1 MYYSAGNYEAFAT
14 PQKPANVDGK
24 SAYIV
29 GSGLAALSAACY
41 LVRDAQMKGEHVHVL
56 EKDPIPGGACDGYHY
71 ENLGYVM
78 RGGREMD
85 NHFECMWDL
94 FRSIPSIEDE
104 NHTVLDE
111 YYWLNKA
118 DPNYSLCRAR
128 TRSVFPRTFHRDH
141 MQTSSPRLGP
151 GAAGS
156 RGARENAN
164 VVTLIQEALC
174 SGDARCVVEA
184 VEKACRLK
192 GLPVPHELYGEMTLE
207 SLVAVMAAIG
217 LDLRTERLN

>member
-1 MYYSAGNYEAFAT
+1 MST
-14 PQKPANVDGK
+14 DRC
-24 SAYIV
+24 
-29 GSGLAALSAACY
+29 L
-41 LVRDAQMKGEHVHVL
+41 
-56 EKDPIPGGACDGYHY
+56 IP
-71 ENLGYVM
+71 
-78 RGGREMD
+78 
-85 NHFECMWDL
+85 
-94 FRSIPSIEDE
+94 
-104 NHTVLDE
+104 
-111 YYWLNKA
+111 
-118 DPNYSLCRAR
+118 R

-184 VEKACRLK
+184 VEKVCRLK

-207 SLVAVMAAIG
+207 SLVDVMAAIG

>member
-1 MYYSAGNYEAFAT
+1 
-14 PQKPANVDGK
+14 
-24 SAYIV
+24 
-29 GSGLAALSAACY
+29 
-41 LVRDAQMKGEHVHVL
+41 
-56 EKDPIPGGACDGYHY
+56 
-71 ENLGYVM
+71 
-78 RGGREMD
+78 
-85 NHFECMWDL
+85 
-94 FRSIPSIEDE
+94 
-104 NHTVLDE
+104 
-111 YYWLNKA
+111 
-118 DPNYSLCRAR
+118 
-128 TRSVFPRTFHRDH
+128 

-151 GAAGS
+151 NAAGS

-192 GLPVPHELYGEMTLE
+192 GGEMTLE

>member
-1 MYYSAGNYEAFAT
+1 MST
-14 PQKPANVDGK
+14 DRC
-24 SAYIV
+24 
-29 GSGLAALSAACY
+29 L
-41 LVRDAQMKGEHVHVL
+41 
-56 EKDPIPGGACDGYHY
+56 IP
-71 ENLGYVM
+71 
-78 RGGREMD
+78 
-85 NHFECMWDL
+85 
-94 FRSIPSIEDE
+94 
-104 NHTVLDE
+104 
-111 YYWLNKA
+111 
-118 DPNYSLCRAR
+118 R

-174 SGDARCVVEA
+174 SGDARCVVE
-184 VEKACRLK
+184 KACRLK

-207 SLVAVMAAIG
+207 SLVDVMAAIG

>member
-1 MYYSAGNYEAFAT
+1 MTSVQTCSYS
-14 PQKPANVDGK
+14 
-24 SAYIV
+24 SLYIN
-29 GSGLAALSAACY
+29 
-41 LVRDAQMKGEHVHVL
+41 
-56 EKDPIPGGACDGYHY
+56 P
-71 ENLGYVM
+71 
-78 RGGREMD
+78 
-85 NHFECMWDL
+85 
-94 FRSIPSIEDE
+94 
-104 NHTVLDE
+104 T
-111 YYWLNKA
+111 
-118 DPNYSLCRAR
+118 
-128 TRSVFPRTFHRDH
+128 T
-141 MQTSSPRLGP
+141 

-207 SLVAVMAAIG
+207 SLVDVMAAIG

>member
-1 MYYSAGNYEAFAT
+1 
-14 PQKPANVDGK
+14 
-24 SAYIV
+24 
-29 GSGLAALSAACY
+29 
-41 LVRDAQMKGEHVHVL
+41 
-56 EKDPIPGGACDGYHY
+56 
-71 ENLGYVM
+71 
-78 RGGREMD
+78 
-85 NHFECMWDL
+85 
-94 FRSIPSIEDE
+94 
-104 NHTVLDE
+104 
-111 YYWLNKA
+111 
-118 DPNYSLCRAR
+118 
-128 TRSVFPRTFHRDH
+128 

-207 SLVAVMAAIG
+207 SLIAVMAAIG
-217 LDLRTERLN
+217 LDLRTEPPKFLNERGALRGGAAGGVRLGDAAIFCKERVMFLNAK

>member
-1 MYYSAGNYEAFAT
+1 
-14 PQKPANVDGK
+14 
-24 SAYIV
+24 
-29 GSGLAALSAACY
+29 
-41 LVRDAQMKGEHVHVL
+41 
-56 EKDPIPGGACDGYHY
+56 
-71 ENLGYVM
+71 
-78 RGGREMD
+78 
-85 NHFECMWDL
+85 
-94 FRSIPSIEDE
+94 
-104 NHTVLDE
+104 
-111 YYWLNKA
+111 
-118 DPNYSLCRAR
+118 
-128 TRSVFPRTFHRDH
+128 

-156 RGARENAN
+156 RGARDNGDNAH

-207 SLVAVMAAIG
+207 SLIAVMAAIG